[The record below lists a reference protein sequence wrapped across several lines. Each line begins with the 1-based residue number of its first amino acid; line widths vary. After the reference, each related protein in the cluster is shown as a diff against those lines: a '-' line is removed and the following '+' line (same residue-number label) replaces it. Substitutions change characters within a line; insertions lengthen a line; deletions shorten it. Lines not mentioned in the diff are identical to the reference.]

1 MPIIALTT
9 DYGTRDHYV
18 GVLKG
23 VILSIAPQVRLVDVS
38 HDIEPQNVHDA
49 AFVLRQVWPFF
60 PSGTI
65 HLAVVDPGVGSDR
78 RIVAGLY
85 EGRYIVAPDNGLLT
99 HVHRDFA
106 RGGLHVVQNRQFFL
120 PEVSSTFQ
128 GRDVMAPVV
137 AHLANGLS
145 LGDLGPS
152 TDHIVMLPVPEQ
164 GMVSGESLW
173 GVVVY
178 VDRFGTLVTNIRRE
192 QLSNLGGGGRPP
204 EVRVNGVDI
213 GPLRSAFHEVEPGA
227 PVALIG
233 GGGLLEIAVNRGS
246 AADRFG
252 PPSRVQIEV
261 R

>member
-1 MPIIALTT
+1 MSIIALTT

-38 HDIEPQNVHDA
+38 HDIEPQNVQDA
-49 AFVLRQVWPFF
+49 AFVLRQVWSFF

-137 AHLANGLS
+137 AHLANGLP
-145 LGDLGPS
+145 LRELGPS
-152 TDHIVMLPVPEQ
+152 TDHIVMLSVPEQ
-164 GMVSGESLW
+164 GRVAGESLW
-173 GVVVY
+173 GAVVY